1 VLSTAP
7 LLQTDL
13 DGLALHRRGKVR
25 DVYEIGDELLI
36 VATDRISAFDYVLG
50 SGIPDKGKVL
60 TQLSGFWFERM
71 GDLVPH
77 HLISMAVE
85 EFPAAARA
93 HADQLRGRT
102 MLVRRTDPIPIECV
116 ARGYL
121 SGSGWKEYQ
130 QSGCVCGIK
139 LPRGLRESDR
149 LPEPIF
155 TPATKADTGHD
166 INISEGEAGRLIGED
181 LIATLKALTLEIYSR
196 GVAHA
201 ESKGIIIADTKF
213 EFGLAPASPS
223 RRSADLSAQREGG
236 RQRHHPHRRGPDAGL
251 VPLLAAGSLRGGPR
265 TTELRQAVRPRL
277 SRRDQ
282 VEQAAA
288 GAVAARRRHPAH
300 PRQVCRSVSRADR
313 QRAAV
318 AVREQLDSLVQQML
332 DRGVRYEDA
341 RREFEKV
348 FITRAL
354 QRSNG
359 CLGDAAELLGIHRNT
374 VTRKMAEYKIKHR

>member
-13 DGLALHRRGKVR
+13 DGLTLHRRGKVR
-25 DVYEIGDELLI
+25 DVYEIGGDLLI

-77 HLISMAVE
+77 HLISMEVD

-102 MLVRRTDPIPIECV
+102 MLVRRTEPVPIECV

-130 QSGCVCGIK
+130 QTGRVCGVE
-139 LPRGLRESDR
+139 LPSGLRESDR

-166 INISEGEAGRLIGED
+166 INISESEAGRLIGAD
-181 LIATLKALTLEIYSR
+181 LVAKLKALTLEIYSR
-196 GVAHA
+196 GVKHA

-213 EFGLAPASPS
+213 EFGLAQASPNSS
-223 RRSADLSAQREGG
+223 RRSAEGAKADPIVLIDEVLTPDSSRFWPRDQYDPGHGQPSFDKQFVRDYLEEIKWNKQPPVPSLPDDVIQRTRDKYVEAFRVLTGN
-236 RQRHHPHRRGPDAGL
+236 
-251 VPLLAAGSLRGGPR
+251 
-265 TTELRQAVRPRL
+265 ELR
-277 SRRDQ
+277 
-282 VEQAAA
+282 
-288 GAVAARRRHPAH
+288 
-300 PRQVCRSVSRADR
+300 
-313 QRAAV
+313 
-318 AVREQLDSLVQQML
+318 
-332 DRGVRYEDA
+332 
-341 RREFEKV
+341 
-348 FITRAL
+348 
-354 QRSNG
+354 
-359 CLGDAAELLGIHRNT
+359 
-374 VTRKMAEYKIKHR
+374 